1 LALSSWRSE
10 EHGVGTYIDYLDGET
25 VCEGYFAA
33 PVRAAPYPVVLI
45 VHQWAGLGPQERE
58 TADRLADLG
67 YAGFAIDVF
76 GKGVRGD
83 PAGDNG
89 HLIGPWFADRAALLK
104 RLMAAVDVVRNH
116 PHTNNNRIAAMGY
129 CFGGLCVLDIARSGN
144 TEVKGVVSLH
154 GVFAKPNLGAQGPI
168 GAKVLVC
175 HGYDDPMA
183 DPASMLGLADEL
195 TAAGADWQIQAYGGT
210 THAFTRKSANA
221 PEKGM
226 NYSATADRR
235 SWVALTDFFAEV
247 FA

>member
-1 LALSSWRSE
+1 MTGRLIE
-10 EHGVGTYIDYLDGET
+10 YQDGDT

-33 PVRAAPYPVVLI
+33 PAGDTPYPVVLI
-45 VHQWAGLGPQERE
+45 VHQWAGLGAQERE
-58 TADRLADLG
+58 TADRLAALG

-83 PAGDNG
+83 PAGDNS
-89 HLIGPWFADRAALLK
+89 HLIGPWFGDRAALLT

-154 GVFAKPNLGAQGPI
+154 GIFAKPGLDEQGPI

-183 DPASMLGLADEL
+183 DPQSMTGLADEL
-195 TAAGADWQIQAYGGT
+195 TAAGADWQIHAYGHT
-210 THAFTRKSANA
+210 THAFTRKSANS
-221 PEKGM
+221 PETGM
-226 NYSATADRR
+226 NYSADADRR
-235 SWVALTDFFAEV
+235 SWEAVTGFLAEV
-247 FA
+247 LG